1 MTMTTMIDGKCVAAE
16 ALVFQGLR
24 FADAGKG
31 FPLCLANQLVDAVH
45 HFPVLLL
52 PVQIV
57 FPGQLGE
64 YQLHSASSRSM
75 PVPAFSWA
83 VAARIRRAFS
93 GVRRR

>member
-31 FPLCLANQLVDAVH
+31 FPLCLANQLVDAFH

-52 PVQIV
+52 PV
-57 FPGQLGE
+57 
-64 YQLHSASSRSM
+64 
-75 PVPAFSWA
+75 
-83 VAARIRRAFS
+83 
-93 GVRRR
+93 